1 MSKMRDG
8 FSSLLWRSGISGRL
22 AEASARKGRFVL
34 VMHGIAPERDAQ
46 LPASVQPHLTAADL
60 HAILIWLSARYTL
73 LTPAEFLESA
83 KPGVLLTFDDGFANN
98 AEVLLPILE
107 EFDAP
112 AVFFISLQHVWEPK
126 NWLPAS
132 REIARSYWQTEQ
144 NVPPEKAHAYFD
156 GMSMSQLK
164 LCAAHPL
171 ITIGSH
177 TVSHPF
183 LSRIDPKIAEYEVA
197 NSKEALEKLTEKPV
211 ELFAYPTGDYD
222 RSVVEIAEWAGYR
235 AAFAVDSRHLYAF
248 RYEIPRIGIYQSD
261 PAYLNLKLSG
271 LYRRPL
277 EPDLTLTQN
286 RAASEKKS

>member
-1 MSKMRDG
+1 MPSRNLSEPDIQQFFDG
-8 FSSLLWRSGISGRL
+8 VDAERNQPLHALGRL

-34 VMHGIAPERDAQ
+34 VMHGIAPERDAH
-46 LPASVQPHLTAADL
+46 LPASVQPHLTAADM
-60 HAILIWLSARYTL
+60 HAILIWLSARYTP

-197 NSKEALEKLTEKPV
+197 NSKEALEKLKILPICTNAN
-211 ELFAYPTGDYD
+211 LIIGDRLGEIVD
-222 RSVVEIAEWAGYR
+222 VEILTTEGKSDITERRAEPYVYG
-235 AAFAVDSRHLYAF
+235 F
-248 RYEIPRIGIYQSD
+248 
-261 PAYLNLKLSG
+261 NLFLAPG
-271 LYRRPL
+271 H
-277 EPDLTLTQN
+277 
-286 RAASEKKS
+286 